1 MRGFTSTA
9 WRYIRVHKKINL
21 TKLEKIFKKVL
32 TIILR
37 CGKINTVKEIEKPLL
52 SYQLTKR
59 LFTQTLKSD
68 CTNYSNI
75 SLFAFQVFSHKNF
88 LSNDKPS

>member
-9 WRYIRVHKKINL
+9 WRHIGIHKKINL
-21 TKLEKIFKKVL
+21 TKIEKIFKKVL
-32 TIILR
+32 TIIFGY
-37 CGKINTVKEIEKPLL
+37 GKINAVKEIEKPFL

-68 CTNYSNI
+68 CTKYSNI

-88 LSNDKPS
+88 LKVKKK

>member
-37 CGKINTVKEIEKPLL
+37 CGKINTVKEIRKAVP
-52 SYQLTKR
+52 QLP
-59 LFTQTLKSD
+59 
-68 CTNYSNI
+68 TNETTIHPNT
-75 SLFAFQVFSHKNF
+75 
-88 LSNDKPS
+88 